1 MNRMAAQRMLQK
13 VGYTVHTAG
22 NGQEALDVLATKHPQ
37 PVDIILMDIQMPV
50 MDGLEATRRIR
61 ENADGRFDA
70 QTPIIALTAYAM
82 AGDRERFLEAGL
94 DDHLAKP
101 VKVAEMLDSIGRA
114 LDRRAE
120 PGRKKA

>member
-13 VGYTVHTAG
+13 VGYVVRTAD
-22 NGQEALDVLATKHPQ
+22 NGQEALDVLAATHSQ

-61 ENADGRFDA
+61 ENADGRFDP
-70 QTPIIALTAYAM
+70 QVPIVALTAYAM
-82 AGDRERFLEAGL
+82 AGDRERFLAAGL

-101 VKVAEMLDSIGRA
+101 VKVAEMLDSMKRA

-120 PGRKKA
+120 ARKKA